1 MVSAKERKQ
10 IGKKKK
16 KHTVFPLLSAL
27 KKDQNGFVFF
37 FLLFLMAKNATL
49 RASYLEVPLYLYINI
64 KSFQSG
70 QKPIEH
76 AETVDRQWTVSGQTV
91 DSQWRHLCVTEGQ
104 TQNWTTV
111 SCGTA
116 ELIDFCGGFRWFLFL

>member
-1 MVSAKERKQ
+1 MHDDHGNKA
-10 IGKKKK
+10 GN
-16 KHTVFPLLSAL
+16 TVFPLLLAL
-27 KKDQNGFVFF
+27 KKDRNGFVF
-37 FLLFLMAKNATL
+37 FLMAKNATL

-76 AETVDRQWTVSGQTV
+76 AETVDSQWTVSGQTV

-104 TQNWTTV
+104 TQTWTTV